1 MAWLQRQIDLAPRRR
16 GFHLV
21 TDEIVRALPELAGF
35 QVGMAHIFI
44 LHTSDSLCV
53 N

>member
-21 TDEIVRALPELAGF
+21 TDEVLRAVPELARVRAGIIHLF
-35 QVGMAHIFI
+35 LQ
-44 LHTSDSLCV
+44 HTSASMPGP
-53 N
+53 